1 MQKSAA
7 GGDAAWQG
15 AIYLVYGATGCYR
28 CYSNLLHRLTRYIRP
43 SAPFLPPKEVASEAA
58 KKGLSVAIA
67 GQLAVPPS
75 RHVSKPRP
83 M

>member
-1 MQKSAA
+1 MHKLAA

-28 CYSNLLHRLTRYIRP
+28 CYSNLLYRRTLEIRP
-43 SAPFLPPKEVASEAA
+43 SAPFLLLKKVASEAA

-67 GQLAVPPS
+67 GQLAVLSS
-75 RHVSKPRP
+75 RHVSKSRP